1 MKVIFNKKRPVTT
14 PIELLDVD
22 FGYRGTVVFR
32 GLTLSIE
39 PGAVTAVVGSNG
51 SGKSTLLSLLAGA
64 ARPDRGTVRVGT
76 ADIAYAVQR
85 SQVTDG
91 FPIAAA
97 EAVMMGRWRE
107 LGLLRRPRAGDRAVV
122 EHWLTELGLADLR
135 QRTLGEL
142 SGGQRQRVLLA
153 QAFAQDAPVLLLDE
167 PTTGLDGTAAASVGC
182 HLTRLAAAGTTVIT
196 ATHDPNLART
206 ADRRID
212 LDEVEGTASARSL
225 SSRPTMDAPAM
236 PRSL

>member
-1 MKVIFNKKRPVTT
+1 MKVIFNNVVPVST

-22 FGYRGTVVFR
+22 FGYRGTAVFR
-32 GLTLSIE
+32 GLTLSID

-51 SGKSTLLSLLAGA
+51 SGKSTLLSLLAGVV
-64 ARPDRGTVRVGT
+64 RPDRGTVRVGT
-76 ADIAYAVQR
+76 DDVAYAVQR
-85 SQVTDG
+85 SEVTDG
-91 FPIAAA
+91 FPITAA
-97 EAVMMGRWRE
+97 EAVMMGRWRQ
-107 LGLLRRPRAGDRAVV
+107 LGLLRRPKAGDHAVV

-135 QRTLGEL
+135 QRTLGQL

-167 PTTGLDGTAAASVGC
+167 PTTGLDGTSAASVSC
-182 HLTRLAAAGTTVIT
+182 HLSRLAAAGTTIIA

-212 LDEVEGTASARSL
+212 LDEVQGAARML
-225 SSRPTMDAPAM
+225 GR
-236 PRSL
+236 R